1 MRVLGA
7 ATLAMEAIV
16 VILAIPV
23 LVNLGAIDAPGL
35 MIGLGLTVAALLL
48 VTAGMLGRPWGATAG
63 WVMQGLVLALGLL
76 SVWLFVMGVVFAVL
90 WFFALR
96 YGRQVDEQRGRVG

>member
-35 MIGLGLTVAALLL
+35 MIGLGVTVAVLLL
-48 VTAGMLGRPWGATAG
+48 LTAGMLGRPWGARAG

-76 SVWLFVMGVVFAVL
+76 SVWLFVMGIVFTAL

-96 YGRQVDEQRGRVG
+96 YGRQVDALRSA